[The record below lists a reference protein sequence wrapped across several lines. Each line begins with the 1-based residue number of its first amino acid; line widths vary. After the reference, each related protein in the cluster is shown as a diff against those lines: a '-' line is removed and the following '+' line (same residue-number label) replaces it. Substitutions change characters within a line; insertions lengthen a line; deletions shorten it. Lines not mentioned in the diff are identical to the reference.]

1 MSHLGLEPQGGTVG
15 RHGTRAGRLLFQL
28 VLDEFKDELVPTPA
42 SAYMKLAVYDLIG
55 EIFTPSDAN
64 SASPYTD
71 KQFGRVRAF
80 IEERFADP
88 DLRPRDVAA
97 EAGISLLYLQK
108 LFTQR
113 GSTCRGFID
122 SLRLDH
128 AGRLLQR
135 RRWRAH
141 ASLSARS
148 PTPAVLTIIVI
159 SHKSFAYGSVMHRA
173 PMPETVL
180 LRGKIIESLG

>member
-1 MSHLGLEPQGGTVG
+1 M
-15 RHGTRAGRLLFQL
+15 QL
-28 VLDEFKDELVPTPA
+28 VVYERNICTVRSKVGLSLHRQTVLPCPCDHQGPLCRSGPSPSRPSCRGGYL
-42 SAYMKLAVYDLIG
+42 SAL
-55 EIFTPSDAN
+55 
-64 SASPYTD
+64 SP
-71 KQFGRVRAF
+71 
-80 IEERFADP
+80 
-88 DLRPRDVAA
+88 
-97 EAGISLLYLQK
+97 EALYA
-108 LFTQR
+108 R
-113 GSTCRGFID
+113 GSTCKGFID

-180 LRGKIIESLG
+180 LKLKSSKASVNLLPKRERGLRVTPPVRCQ

>member
-1 MSHLGLEPQGGTVG
+1 LLNLQLPRRSLMSHLGLEPQGGTVG

-42 SAYMKLAVYDLIG
+42 SAHMKLAVYDLIG

-80 IEERFADP
+80 IEDRFADP

-97 EAGISLLYLQK
+97 EAGISLRYLQK
-108 LFTQR
+108 LFTHEV
-113 GSTCRGFID
+113 
-122 SLRLDH
+122 LP
-128 AGRLLQR
+128 AGV
-135 RRWRAH
+135 
-141 ASLSARS
+141 S
-148 PTPAVLTIIVI
+148 
-159 SHKSFAYGSVMHRA
+159 
-173 PMPETVL
+173 
-180 LRGKIIESLG
+180 